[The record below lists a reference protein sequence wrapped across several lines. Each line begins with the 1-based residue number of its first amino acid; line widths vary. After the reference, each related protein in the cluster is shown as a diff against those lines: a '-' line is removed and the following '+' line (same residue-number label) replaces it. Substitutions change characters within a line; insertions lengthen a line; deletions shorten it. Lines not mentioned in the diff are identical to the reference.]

1 MNAAR
6 VVNVAKRYGSAVALQ
21 GLNLEI
27 AAGRVTALLGVNG
40 AGKTT
45 TISLLLGLIEPDE
58 GEVELF
64 GDAPGQIRARQRLG
78 VMLQSAVLP
87 ETLRVRELL
96 QMTRTYY
103 PDPAP
108 FDEIARAAGIED
120 LLQRFY
126 GRLSGGQQ
134 RRVQLALALCG
145 NPDLLCLDEP
155 TVGLDTAAR
164 AAVWDVI
171 RSRVSQGCAVLL
183 TTHYLEE
190 AEALADRVAVLA
202 GGRVV
207 MTGTVDEVRARSMVG
222 HIRCVTTLAAESIS
236 AWDGVDRVER
246 NGARLQIATSVPDR
260 IVQRLFQADALLREL
275 EVRRGG
281 LAEALSRITTE
292 ELA

>member
-6 VVNVAKRYGSAVALQ
+6 IVDAEKRYGAAVALQ

-27 AAGRVTALLGVNG
+27 AAGRVTALLGANG

-45 TISLLLGLIEPDE
+45 TISLLLGLVSPDH

-64 GDAPGQIRARQRLG
+64 GDSPHQIRARQRLG

-96 QMTRTYY
+96 QMTRAYY
-103 PDPAP
+103 PRPAS
-108 FDEIARAAGIED
+108 FDAVAKTAGIDD

-134 RRVQLALALCG
+134 RRVQFALALCG

-155 TVGLDTAAR
+155 TVGLDADAR
-164 AAVWDVI
+164 AAVWQVI

-202 GGRVV
+202 RGRVV
-207 MTGTVDEVRARSMVG
+207 MSGTVDEVRARSMAG
-222 HIRCVTTLAAESIS
+222 HIRCVTTLPAESVC
-236 AWDGVDRVER
+236 AWEGVDSAVR
-246 NGARLQIATSVPDR
+246 NGARLQIETAIPDS
-260 IVQRLFQADALLREL
+260 IVQRLFQADPRLREL

-281 LAEALSRITTE
+281 LAAALSRISTE
-292 ELA
+292 ELS